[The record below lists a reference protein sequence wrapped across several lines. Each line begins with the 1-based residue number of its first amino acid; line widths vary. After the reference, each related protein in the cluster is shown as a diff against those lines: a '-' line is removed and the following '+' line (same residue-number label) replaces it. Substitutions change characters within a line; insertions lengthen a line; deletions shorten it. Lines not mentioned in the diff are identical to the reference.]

1 LTINLHPKTLKTI
14 EPSSTINLRTIK
26 YRLANDFQLAIITFL
41 GTIVLVGIT
50 PFAVLRGL
58 NGQWESFAIDLFIQ
72 CGILGSMLRAWIT
85 GDAHGPSIF
94 LGYFIG
100 IVATTAVYILGTAGI
115 YWFYPAIVANFFLVD
130 RRRALAIALI
140 SLATSLIGGGIAA
153 SRADAASFSVTV
165 IVIALLTYAFAY
177 RTAIQRM
184 QLETLATKDA
194 LTGALNR
201 RSLLD
206 ELERARKAVLREHRS
221 YGILV
226 LDLDLFKGINDQHGH
241 AAGDHVLIEFT
252 HLLEKHIRKDDRLFR
267 YGGEEFV
274 VLVQQI
280 SPQFL
285 QSMAEHLRAITEQ
298 EIHTPNGKPVT
309 TSIGG
314 ALLQPEEAVEAW
326 FARADAA
333 LYAAKNAGR
342 NRVLIASGNEQNTD
356 KNAI

>member
-1 LTINLHPKTLKTI
+1 
-14 EPSSTINLRTIK
+14 
-26 YRLANDFQLAIITFL
+26 
-41 GTIVLVGIT
+41 V
-50 PFAVLRGL
+50 
-58 NGQWESFAIDLFIQ
+58 
-72 CGILGSMLRAWIT
+72 
-85 GDAHGPSIF
+85 
-94 LGYFIG
+94 
-100 IVATTAVYILGTAGI
+100 
-115 YWFYPAIVANFFLVD
+115 
-130 RRRALAIALI
+130 
-140 SLATSLIGGGIAA
+140 LIGGGFAA
-153 SRADAASFSVTV
+153 SLTDAASFFVTALV
-165 IVIALLTYAFAY
+165 STLLTYAFAY
-177 RTAIQRM
+177 RTAIQRT

-194 LTGALNR
+194 LTGAFNR

-206 ELERARKAVLREHRS
+206 ELERARKTVLREHRS

-241 AAGDHVLIEFT
+241 AAGDRVLIDFAQ
-252 HLLEKHIRKDDRLFR
+252 LLEKHIRKDDRLFR

-280 SPQFL
+280 TEQFL

-298 EIHTPNGKPVT
+298 EIHTPNGTPVT

-342 NRVLIASGNEQNTD
+342 NRVVIATDNEPGMD
-356 KNAI
+356 KQAFRPDSRDKCLPLA

>member
-1 LTINLHPKTLKTI
+1 LKTI
-14 EPSSTINLRTIK
+14 ESGTEINLRTIK
-26 YRLANDFQLAIITFL
+26 YRLANDFQLAIVTFL

-50 PFAVLRGL
+50 PFTVLRGM
-58 NGQWESFAIDLFIQ
+58 NAQWGGFAIDLLIQ
-72 CGILGSMLRAWIT
+72 CGILGSMLRAWLT

-94 LGYFIG
+94 LAYFIG
-100 IVATTAVYILGTAGI
+100 ITATSAVYILGAPGI

-130 RRRALAIALI
+130 RRRALVIALL
-140 SLATSLIGGGIAA
+140 SLAVVLIGGGVAA
-153 SRADAASFSVTV
+153 SLADAASFFVTV
-165 IVIALLTYAFAY
+165 LVSALLTYAFAY
-177 RTAIQRM
+177 RTAIQRT

-194 LTGALNR
+194 LTGVFNR

-206 ELERARKAVLREHRS
+206 ELERARKSLLREQRS

-226 LDLDLFKGINDQHGH
+226 LDLDLFKNVNDQHGH
-241 AAGDHVLIEFT
+241 AAGDRVLIDFAQ
-252 HLLEKHIRKDDRLFR
+252 LLEQHIRKDDRLFR

-280 SPQFL
+280 SGKCL
-285 QSMAEHLRAITEQ
+285 QSMAENLRALTEQ
-298 EIHTPNGKPVT
+298 HIHTPGGSPVT

-314 ALLQPEEAVEAW
+314 ALLYPNEGVEAW

-342 NRVLIASGNEQNTD
+342 NRVMIAPDNEP
-356 KNAI
+356 